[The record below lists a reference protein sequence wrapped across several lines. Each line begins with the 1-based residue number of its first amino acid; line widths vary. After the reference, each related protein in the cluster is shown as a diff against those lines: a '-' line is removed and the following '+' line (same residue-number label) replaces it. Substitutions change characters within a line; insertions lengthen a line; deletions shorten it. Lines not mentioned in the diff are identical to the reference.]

1 MTTRANP
8 PEHDPVDPIDITETT
23 PSVPVV
29 IPGPAAEAGP
39 AAIAP
44 DAAAFSGRPNNPS
57 RLRVGLVGGAAVALA
72 VGVVATSL
80 AASPAPSGADA
91 NLPAAITPGLGLG
104 LEDDV
109 EVFDHGRFDG
119 PGRGDITITA
129 ISGSDVTLGTDDGW
143 RRTIAVTDAVDLTRA
158 GQDVALS
165 SLKVGDLVRFRQTR
179 NDDGTYTVTALAV
192 VVPTIRGEVD
202 GVTLSGFKV
211 TTRDGAVWTVTVNG
225 STSYAFGAGDGTLAD
240 VINGETVVVAGD
252 PAGDNALTALSV
264 RVNPDQAA
272 GTVTAKTADTI
283 TITKRDGSKL
293 TVHVDADTTYRVRGA
308 AATTDSLADVTVDM
322 AIGVSGRLRA
332 DGSID
337 ADVVLAGTGRGMLRD
352 GDGLGGFGGFGG
364 RGGFPGR
371 GGFHGPDGTDDSAT
385 PDASPTTAS

>member
-1 MTTRANP
+1 MTTRPNP
-8 PEHDPVDPIDITETT
+8 PEHDPVDPLDIVET
-23 PSVPVV
+23 PPADPIVLPR
-29 IPGPAAEAGP
+29 PAADAAP
-39 AAIAP
+39 AAIAL
-44 DAAAFSGRPNNPS
+44 DAAAFSGRPGGPS

-80 AASPAPSGADA
+80 AASPAPSGAGVG
-91 NLPAAITPGLGLG
+91 LPAAITPGLGFG
-104 LEDDV
+104 LDDGAA
-109 EVFDHGRFDG
+109 VFDHGRFGG

-192 VVPTIRGEVD
+192 VVPTIRGEVS
-202 GVTLSGFKV
+202 GVTPSGFKV
-211 TTRDGAVWTVTVNG
+211 TTRAGAVWTVTVNG
-225 STSYAFGAGDGTLAD
+225 STKYAFGAGDGTLAD
-240 VINGETVVVAGD
+240 VTNGDAVLVAGD

-337 ADVVLAGTGRGMLRD
+337 ADVVLAGAGRGLFRD
-352 GDGLGGFGGFGG
+352 GGDGRGGF
-364 RGGFPGR
+364 GGFPGR
-371 GGFHGPDGTDDSAT
+371 GFHGPDGVDDSAI